1 MLDTIKLMTELPA
14 VAGFFGTRLVTY
26 TTQLPA
32 GSLETI
38 LGHDPRSKFWKKL
51 PDDLEYLYTHL
62 QRPTTKP
69 RLESIIQ
76 YIQRRFIPN
85 SIIVGAFPA
94 ISIGVQNPTE
104 FEPYDDPSKGVGLL
118 KFDLSLRNRRV
129 IVDGLARASAVLQL
143 VEWSESG
150 ELSEET
156 RVSLNALLSGFTLPC
171 VFFLPAP
178 DTEPLT
184 VEEMEQ
190 LFHDFNFRVVPVPA
204 RIAIAL
210 DHSDPY
216 ITLTNRIGKSEVI
229 VGYGGMEMRSASL
242 GKKSTRIVVQ
252 QNLLR
257 FVRGATEG
265 DRFLEAQNRSE
276 LENSNLT
283 EETLDDFEE
292 GLTRYLE
299 DVAEAMGEER
309 FKDRESLHLTSPGWG
324 TLGILY
330 HDLAV
335 TLKVPDIGK
344 AAQRIG
350 TINWHRSAQ
359 EWGEIIKEK
368 IDRDGNNFLGLAAGG
383 AQNRRFM
390 TKKVREIIGID
401 SRLAE
406 RGAQVAA
413 A

>member
-1 MLDTIKLMTELPA
+1 MLDTIKPMTDLPA
-14 VAGFFGTRLVTY
+14 VAGYFGQRLLTY

-32 GSLETI
+32 GALETI

-51 PDDLEYLYTHL
+51 PDDLEYLYSHL
-62 QRPTTKP
+62 QRATTKP
-69 RLESIIQ
+69 RLDSLIQ
-76 YIQRRFIPN
+76 YIERRFIPK

-104 FEPYDDPSKGVGLL
+104 FQPYDDPSKGVGDL
-118 KFDLSLRNRRV
+118 KFDLSRRNRRV
-129 IVDGLARASAVLQL
+129 VVDGLGRVSAVLQL
-143 VEWSESG
+143 VEWSESA
-150 ELSEET
+150 EVPEET
-156 RVSLNALLSGFTLPC
+156 RVSLSDLLSAFTLPS

-178 DTEPLT
+178 GTEPLT
-184 VEEMEQ
+184 VEEMQQ

-216 ITLTNRIGKSEVI
+216 ISLTNRIGKSDVI

-242 GKKSTRIVVQ
+242 GKKSTAIVVQ

-265 DRFLEAQNRSE
+265 ERFLEAHNRSE
-276 LENSNLT
+276 LENPNLT

-292 GLTRYLE
+292 GLTRYLK

-309 FKDRESLHLTSPGWG
+309 FKDREALHVTSPGWG

-335 TLKVPDIGK
+335 TLKVPDIGR

-350 TINWHRSAQ
+350 TINWHRSQ
-359 EWGEIIKEK
+359 PEWSEIVREK
-368 IDRDGNNFLGLAAGG
+368 IDRDGNTVLGLAAGG

-401 SRLAE
+401 SLLSE
-406 RGAQVAA
+406 RGAQIEAA
-413 A
+413 